1 MANTGRVLARAFT
14 GLAVLAASLLG
25 GASAQA
31 ADVGPRL
38 AFVEW
43 LAQPP
48 MTRLTTIGADGSGRR
63 TLALEGVQPAP
74 YEGPAWS
81 PDGSTLVF
89 AGYPVDADGEAQEN
103 TRTWLYTVGAE
114 GGVARRLPGT
124 AGARGPVL
132 SPDGGTVAFE
142 RVRIRNRYDRRHPL
156 DSGVTIRAS
165 AWTVSTAGGQARRM
179 TPWRRGL
186 VVAPAAYSPDG
197 STLLLERD
205 RGAAWNP
212 EVVALEPGRRSLRVI
227 ATGAEQPAYSPDGT
241 RIALVSYR
249 DGVARRGQAGLE
261 PVGELYV
268 LDADGT
274 RPRRLTRTAGQH
286 ESQPAWS
293 PDGARLA
300 FLRVRGPAGLAL
312 GSTLIQANADGSCAR
327 RVTGGKGRAAPTLY
341 GPAWQPGPGREAGAI
356 TC

>member
-1 MANTGRVLARAFT
+1 MANTARVLARAT
-14 GLAVLAASLLG
+14 VGLAVLAAALLG
-25 GASAQA
+25 AASAQA
-31 ADVGPRL
+31 ADGAPRL

-48 MTRLTTIGADGSGRR
+48 MTRLVTVGADGSGRR
-63 TLALEGVQPAP
+63 TLALAGVQPAP
-74 YEGPAWS
+74 YEGPAFS

-89 AGYPVDADGEAQEN
+89 AGYPVGAGGEAREN
-103 TRTWLYTVGAE
+103 TRTWLYAVGSE
-114 GGVARRLPGT
+114 GGAARRIPGT
-124 AGARGPVL
+124 GGARGPVL

-142 RVRIRNRYDRRHPL
+142 RVQIRNRYDPRNPL
-156 DSGVTIRAS
+156 RSGVSIRAS
-165 AWTVSTAGGQARRM
+165 AWAVPTAGGQARRL

-186 VVAPAAYSPDG
+186 VVRPAAYSPDG

-212 EVVALEPGRRSLRVI
+212 ELVALEPGRRTLRVL

-249 DGVARRGQAGLE
+249 DGITRRGRAGRE

-268 LDADGT
+268 IDADGT
-274 RPRRLTRTAGQH
+274 RPRRLTRAPGQH

-293 PDGARLA
+293 PDGTRLA
-300 FLRVRGPAGLAL
+300 YLRVRGPAGLGF
-312 GSTLIQANADGSCAR
+312 GSTLMQVNVDGSCAR
-327 RVTGGKGRAAPTLY
+327 RVLGSGGRRAPALY
-341 GPAWQPGPGREAGAI
+341 GPVWEPGAVAATFMR
-356 TC
+356 C